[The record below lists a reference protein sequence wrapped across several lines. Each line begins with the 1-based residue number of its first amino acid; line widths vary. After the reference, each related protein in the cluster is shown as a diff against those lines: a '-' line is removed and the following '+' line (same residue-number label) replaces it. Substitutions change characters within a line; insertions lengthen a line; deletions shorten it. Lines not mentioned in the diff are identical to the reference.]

1 MGEVGDSERAAYAST
16 FGPFPAGRSS
26 VSLVD
31 FPRSQPLILRA
42 RALQLLLTPIFSI
55 PIRTAFIWPLS
66 MHVRHPTIDTRG
78 PLRPGESRAKANPD
92 SI

>member
-1 MGEVGDSERAAYAST
+1 MGEVGDSEGTAYAST

-42 RALQLLLTPIFSI
+42 RA
-55 PIRTAFIWPLS
+55 RC
-66 MHVRHPTIDTRG
+66 
-78 PLRPGESRAKANPD
+78 
-92 SI
+92 

>member
-55 PIRTAFIWPLS
+55 
-66 MHVRHPTIDTRG
+66 HPHPHCIYLAALYACPTPYD
-78 PLRPGESRAKANPD
+78 
-92 SI
+92 